1 MIMKCGTWNI
11 FLPVEYLLL
20 SHPITCFCRKPL
32 WLSEY
37 FLRWPRNILQT
48 SVCNLPEFIHKHFV
62 SAPEWSYP
70 AEELPWYLHLLMALF
85 PSEFRLLAT
94 IESKVLRN
102 VTPVFCMQSATE
114 AVSEVTICMKSTS
127 YKYPRFWHLSMWITR
142 EGRMKEHL
150 HFLFSGAGFGQL
162 YLQKNRWKILTW
174 NVISELS
181 ALLWESHSG

>member
-1 MIMKCGTWNI
+1 MFSLKYRTDMSSRHKLQAYSLAVSISIYISNKIGLGWMIMKCGTWNI

-114 AVSEVTICMKSTS
+114 ADVWSHHMYEVN
-127 YKYPRFWHLSMWITR
+127 L
-142 EGRMKEHL
+142 
-150 HFLFSGAGFGQL
+150 
-162 YLQKNRWKILTW
+162 LQ
-174 NVISELS
+174 IS
-181 ALLWESHSG
+181 